1 MDPLGPVCYLFL
13 TKNTI
18 PIMSF
23 IYIALL
29 ILGVAFFSFCETALL
44 YCNRQRLKIQ
54 AEDGKRLAKLVLYIL
69 EHHDHAIITILIG
82 TNVINIVASVLA
94 TALSIII
101 LSSEGLAT
109 ITSTAVMT
117 ILVFVF
123 GEILPKSIAQANPD
137 VSSKLI
143 SLPLFVINIV
153 LTPISIIFLGMI
165 KLIKIIAKISDEEDT
180 YSEDDFQD
188 IVDEGADDGVLD
200 EEEADIIN
208 NAVEFGDKVV
218 RNIMTPIDDVFA
230 IDVTHTSR
238 KELLET
244 IAETDYS
251 RIPIYKGQKTNIVG
265 ILLVKEY
272 LHKAMIKQSVSYRS
286 CLIETLKVL
295 DTMEIDALVDY
306 LQSKQNHIAIVIDN
320 NEHVVGLVTLEDA
333 LEELVGEFEETIAP
347 GEVAHE

>member
-1 MDPLGPVCYLFL
+1 MDPLGPVCYLLL
-13 TKNTI
+13 TTQI
-18 PIMSF
+18 STLSF
-23 IYIALL
+23 IYLVLL

-54 AEDGKRLAKLVLYIL
+54 AEDGKKLSKLVLYLL

-94 TALSIII
+94 TALSILI
-101 LSSEGLAT
+101 LKSEGLAT
-109 ITSTAVMT
+109 VASTVIMT
-117 ILVFVF
+117 IVIFIF

-137 VSSKLI
+137 PASKLVSI
-143 SLPLFVINIV
+143 PLLVINII
-153 LTPISIIFLGMI
+153 LTPISIIFLGLI
-165 KLIKIIAKISDEEDT
+165 KLIKKLAKVSDEEDT

-188 IVDEGADDGVLD
+188 IIDEGADDGVLD

-218 RNIMTPIDDVFA
+218 RNIMTPIEDVFA
-230 IDVTHTSR
+230 IDVTHTTR
-238 KELLET
+238 HELLET

-251 RIPIYKGQKTNIVG
+251 RIPIYKDKKTNIVG

-286 CLIETLKVL
+286 CLIETLKVF
-295 DTMEIDALVDY
+295 DNMEIDALVDY
-306 LQSKQNHIAIVIDN
+306 LQSKQNHIAIVTDN
-320 NEHVVGLVTLEDA
+320 QGSVVGLVTLEDA

>member
-1 MDPLGPVCYLFL
+1 MDPLGPVCYLL
-13 TKNTI
+13 ATQI
-18 PIMSF
+18 PIIKF
-23 IYIALL
+23 IYLLLL

-54 AEDGKRLAKLVLYIL
+54 AEDGKSLAKLVLFL
-69 EHHDHAIITILIG
+69 TEHHDHSIITILIG

-101 LSSEGLAT
+101 LHSEGLAT
-109 ITSTAVMT
+109 VTSTIVMT
-117 ILVFVF
+117 ILVFIF

-137 VSSKLI
+137 ASSKLI
-143 SLPLFVINIV
+143 SIPLLIINIL
-153 LTPISIIFLGMI
+153 LTPVSIIFLGFI
-165 KLIKIIAKISDEEDT
+165 KLIKKAAKISDEEDT

-188 IVDEGADDGVLD
+188 IVEEGADDGVLD

-208 NAVEFGDKVV
+208 NAVEFGDKLVH
-218 RNIMTPIDDVFA
+218 NIMTPIENVFA
-230 IDVTHTSR
+230 IDVNHTSR

-244 IAETDYS
+244 IADTDYA
-251 RIPIYKGQKTNIVG
+251 RIPIYKDQKTNVVG

-272 LHKAMIKQSVSYRS
+272 LHKAMIKQNVSYRS
-286 CLIETLKVL
+286 CLIETLRVL
-295 DTMEIDALVDY
+295 DTMEIDALVEY
-306 LQSKQNHIAIVIDN
+306 LQSKQNHIAIVIDADN
-320 NEHVVGLVTLEDA
+320 NVVGLVTLEDA

>member
-13 TKNTI
+13 STQISTT
-18 PIMSF
+18 SF
-23 IYIALL
+23 IYLVLL
-29 ILGVAFFSFCETALL
+29 IVGVAFFSFCETALL

-54 AEDGKRLAKLVLYIL
+54 AEDGKKLSKLVLWLL
-69 EHHDHAIITILIG
+69 EHHDHSIITILIG

-94 TALSIII
+94 TALSILI
-101 LSSEGLAT
+101 LKNEGLAT
-109 ITSTAVMT
+109 VASTIIMT
-117 ILVFVF
+117 IVIFIF

-137 VSSKLI
+137 ASSKFI
-143 SLPLFVINIV
+143 SIPLFVINII
-153 LTPISIIFLGMI
+153 LTPISIIFLGLI

-218 RNIMTPIDDVFA
+218 RNIMTPIDEVFA

-238 KELLET
+238 KELLDT

-251 RIPIYKGQKTNIVG
+251 RIPIYKDKKTNIVG

-272 LHKAMIKQSVSYRS
+272 LHKALIKQNVSYRS

-295 DTMEIDALVDY
+295 DTMKIDALVDY
-306 LQSKQNHIAIVIDN
+306 LQSKQNHIAIVTDN
-320 NEHVVGLVTLEDA
+320 QGNVVGLVTLEDA